1 MHLEVKAPDEA
12 SRVVIMPNLHAL
24 TKSDRSSTFSLM
36 DVSSLLVALYGSAG
50 LEPVSVFEK
59 DILEVV
65 FVKVL
70 VWKVLVLSRGIV
82 SRENG
87 LFVLCMVE
95 VVRRNVRR
103 VMQRFMVGSRFEL
116 MMDVLTFDC

>member
-1 MHLEVKAPDEA
+1 M
-12 SRVVIMPNLHAL
+12 
-24 TKSDRSSTFSLM
+24 
-36 DVSSLLVALYGSAG
+36 
-50 LEPVSVFEK
+50 FEK